1 MHLFKRVSEEISGL
15 AKVGIFPGCE
25 PPCGQQ
31 ATRWLTGK
39 PQKLFPELLM
49 AFKIGHSG
57 NLKR

>member
-1 MHLFKRVSEEISGL
+1 MRLFKRMSKEISGM
-15 AKVGIFPGCE
+15 AKVGALPGRE

-31 ATRWLTGK
+31 ATRWLTNK

-57 NLKR
+57 NLTR